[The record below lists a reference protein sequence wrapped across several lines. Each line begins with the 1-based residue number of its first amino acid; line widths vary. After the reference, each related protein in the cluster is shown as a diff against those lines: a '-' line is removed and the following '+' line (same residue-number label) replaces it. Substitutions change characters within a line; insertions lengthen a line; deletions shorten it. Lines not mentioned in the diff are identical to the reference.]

1 MGSTVIDQFQY
12 VTLIVLYIYVHMVTY
27 VYYILLFQLQVLHHL
42 LKITSYYKSNMNTM

>member
-27 VYYILLFQLQVLHHL
+27 VYHILLFHLQVLHDIIIENYKL
-42 LKITSYYKSNMNTM
+42 L